1 MNKLS
6 VYCIHQLMSGDP
18 AFLRPEEEFTTRF
31 CYDGGPGLKR
41 SREIGL
47 ENPLPNSFV
56 QEYATNAYDGVQVNI
71 NPSNAEGTFVQST
84 KTQRLKTI

>member
-1 MNKLS
+1 
-6 VYCIHQLMSGDP
+6 MSGGP
-18 AFLRPEEEFTTRF
+18 AFLRPEDEFTTRF
-31 CYDGGPGLKR
+31 CYVCYDGGPGLKR

-84 KTQRLKTI
+84 KIENHLIPVILVFIR